1 VLFGDRDPPRK
12 LREVEMPRNRLT
24 SVLFVT
30 TPMLVAQDHE
40 VLGIVILVGE
50 HFLSWLLVKLIC

>member
-1 VLFGDRDPPRK
+1 
-12 LREVEMPRNRLT
+12 MPRNRLT